1 MPATTTRCH
10 FLAVVYDDVFYSMIN
25 QTKAYIRIFC
35 VRVCVHT
42 DSRTCQPRPVFRLI
56 SLAVRPCRARRLC
69 VYTYS
74 NIGRKQK
81 DKRAMIQCRSPSK
94 SKSEGRRADISTEHK
109 PKTQKPKYR

>member
-56 SLAVRPCRARRLC
+56 SHAVRPCRARRLC
-69 VYTYS
+69 EYTYS

-81 DKRAMIQCRSPSK
+81 DLRAMFQCRCPSM
-94 SKSEGRRADISTEHK
+94 SMFEGRRADISAGLI
-109 PKTQKPKYR
+109 PWSLLPCYS